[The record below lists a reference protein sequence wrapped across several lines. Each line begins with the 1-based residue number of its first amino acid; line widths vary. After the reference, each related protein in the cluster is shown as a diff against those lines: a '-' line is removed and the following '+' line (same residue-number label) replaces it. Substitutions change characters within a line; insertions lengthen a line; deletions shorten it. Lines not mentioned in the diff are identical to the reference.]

1 MKEEKRIISEVVG
14 LEGSMKAD
22 PGETKALRLL
32 RDSFV
37 GRFPE
42 ESRVMSVKMAWH
54 EFWGKASRYLS
65 RDDLVRCGEAVVF
78 ASESHGNQTRL
89 TGDPYIIHS
98 IGVASVLAD
107 MELDT
112 DTLVAALL
120 HDVLEDTDAGQEV
133 IREKF
138 SESVLVLVDGV
149 TKLGKL
155 PFKSFEDYQAENLR
169 KMFLVMAKDIR
180 VVLIKLADRLHNMRT
195 IQALRRDKQ
204 VRIARETLE
213 IYAPLAHRLG
223 IYQMKR
229 DLEDLSFKV
238 IDPEAFFDIRRRV
251 KKKLPE
257 REEIIKQAIS
267 ILKRRFEEEHIAAF
281 ITGRAKH
288 FYSIY
293 EKMRRKNI
301 SLEELFDLLALRI
314 TVKDVAECYSALGIV
329 HTIWKPLPGQFD
341 DYIAN
346 PKSNL
351 YQSLHTAVL
360 GPSGEPLEI
369 QIRTSEMH
377 WIAEYGIAAH
387 WRYKEKRHKIDK
399 LDERL
404 SWIRQALESQS
415 EGSEASDFME
425 HVKADVLST
434 DVFVFTPKG
443 DVLSLPGGATPI
455 DFAYAI
461 HTEIGHK
468 FVEAMVNNRIVP
480 IDYQIQNGDIIKVL
494 TSPQGHPSRDWMK
507 VARSSKARSK
517 IKSWLRQAEKTER
530 EERLEKGRELLLRE
544 VQRRD
549 GGKREEIHLS
559 GSILKKIASDLGY
572 GHGDDL
578 LAAIGGGGQGASSVV
593 SRYLEIESAQAQ
605 PGQEQ
610 EIEEA
615 GEEVATPKR
624 ELDTE
629 IVVEGNRGVMV
640 SLANCCK
647 PVPGDDIVGYVTKT
661 RGITI
666 HRIDCPNV
674 TDHPEE
680 RKVEVYWGD
689 LRSSRYQARLKL
701 EGADRPGLF
710 AEVAQAI
717 TGLESSITQVRA
729 FVAGSDRGRMII
741 DLQVRDLEH
750 LYRVIAKLN
759 SIRGVIEVL
768 RG

>member
-1 MKEEKRIISEVVG
+1 MKDKKKAISEAAG
-14 LEGSMKAD
+14 LERPSKLD
-22 PGETKALRLL
+22 PAETKALRLL

-42 ESRVMSVKMAWH
+42 VSRVMSVKMAWH
-54 EFWGKASRYLS
+54 EFWGKASRYLA
-65 RDDLVRCGEAVVF
+65 REDLVRCGEAVVF
-78 ASESHGNQTRL
+78 ASEAHGGQTRL

-112 DTLVAALL
+112 DTLVAAML
-120 HDVLEDTDAGQEV
+120 HDVLEDTQVEPDA

-138 SESVLVLVDGV
+138 GEPVLTLVDGV

-155 PFKSFEDYQAENLR
+155 PFKTFEDYQAENLR

-180 VVLIKLADRLHNMRT
+180 VVLIKLADRLHNLRT
-195 IQALRRDKQ
+195 IQVLRRDKQ
-204 VRIARETLE
+204 LRIARETLE

-223 IYQMKR
+223 IDQMKR
-229 DLEDLSFKV
+229 DLEDLSFK
-238 IDPEAFFDIRRRV
+238 ITDPDAFFDIKARV
-251 KKKLPE
+251 RKKLPE
-257 REEIIKQAIS
+257 REEIINQAIA
-267 ILKRRFEEEHIAAF
+267 ILQKRFDEEGIPTL

-314 TVKDVAECYSALGIV
+314 TVKDVAECYTALGII

-351 YQSLHTAVL
+351 YQSLHTTVL

-369 QIRTSEMH
+369 QIRTSDMH
-377 WIAEYGIAAH
+377 WIAEYGVAAH

-404 SWIRQALESQS
+404 SWIRQALESQG
-415 EGSEASDFME
+415 EGGEASEFLE
-425 HVKADVLST
+425 HIRDDVLST
-434 DVFVFTPKG
+434 DVFVFTPDG
-443 DVLSLPGGATPI
+443 DVISLPGDSTPI

-468 FVEAMVNNRIVP
+468 FVGAMVNNRIVP
-480 IDYQIQNGDIIKVL
+480 IDYPIQNGDIIKIL
-494 TSPQGHPSRDWMK
+494 TSPQGRPSRDWMK
-507 VARSSKARSK
+507 IARSGKARSK
-517 IKSWLRQAEKTER
+517 IRSWFRQVDKVEKQEKQD
-530 EERLEKGRELLLRE
+530 KGRELLLRE
-544 VQRRD
+544 LKRRE
-549 GGKREEIHLS
+549 GEKEEVTRLS
-559 GSILKKIASDLGY
+559 GPALRKVASDLGY

-578 LAAIGGGGQGASSVV
+578 LAAIGGGSQSASSVA
-593 SRYLEIESAQAQ
+593 SKYLEIEASRTQAG
-605 PGQEQ
+605 P
-610 EIEEA
+610 EIEEVQ
-615 GEEVATPKR
+615 EEVAPPKR

-629 IVVEGNRGVMV
+629 IVVEGSRGVMV
-640 SLANCCK
+640 SLASCCK
-647 PVPGDDIVGYVTKT
+647 PIPGDSIVGYVTKS

-666 HRIDCPNV
+666 HRSDCPNLA
-674 TDHPEE
+674 DHRED
-680 RKVEVYWGD
+680 RKVEVYWGE
-689 LRSSRYQARLKL
+689 LRSARYPARLKI

-717 TGLESSITQVRA
+717 AGLDSSITQVRA
-729 FVAGSDRGRMII
+729 FVAGTDRGRMVI
-741 DLQVRDLEH
+741 DLQVKDLEH
-750 LYRVIAKLN
+750 LYKIIAKLN
-759 SIRGVIEVL
+759 SVRGVMEVL

>member
-1 MKEEKRIISEVVG
+1 LKDKKKVMSEAAG
-14 LEGSMKAD
+14 LERPSKLD
-22 PGETKALRLL
+22 PAETKSLRLL

-42 ESRVMSVKMAWH
+42 VSRVMSVKMAWH
-54 EFWGKASRYLS
+54 EFWSKASRYLA
-65 RDDLVRCGEAVVF
+65 REDLVRCGEAVVF
-78 ASESHGNQTRL
+78 ASEAHGGQTRL

-98 IGVASVLAD
+98 IGVASILAD

-112 DTLVAALL
+112 DTLVAAML
-120 HDVLEDTDAGQEV
+120 HDVLEDTQVEPDA

-138 SESVLVLVDGV
+138 GEPVLTLVDGV

-155 PFKSFEDYQAENLR
+155 PFKTFEDYQAENLR

-180 VVLIKLADRLHNMRT
+180 VVLIKLADRLHNLRT
-195 IQALRRDKQ
+195 IQVLRRDKQ
-204 VRIARETLE
+204 LRIARETLE

-223 IYQMKR
+223 IDQMKR
-229 DLEDLSFKV
+229 DLEDLSFK
-238 IDPEAFFDIRRRV
+238 ITDPDAFLDIKARV
-251 KKKLPE
+251 RKKLPE
-257 REEIIKQAIS
+257 REEIINQAIA
-267 ILKRRFEEEHIAAF
+267 ILRKRFDEEGIPTL

-314 TVKDVAECYSALGIV
+314 TVKDVAECYTALGII

-351 YQSLHTAVL
+351 YQSLHTTVL

-369 QIRTSEMH
+369 QIRTSDMH
-377 WIAEYGIAAH
+377 WIAEYGVAAH

-404 SWIRQALESQS
+404 SWIRQALESQG
-415 EGSEASDFME
+415 EGGEASEFLE
-425 HVKADVLST
+425 HVRDDVLST
-434 DVFVFTPKG
+434 DVFVFTPDG
-443 DVLSLPGGATPI
+443 DVISLPHDSTPI

-468 FVEAMVNNRIVP
+468 FVGAMVNNRIVP
-480 IDYQIQNGDIIKVL
+480 IDYHIQNGDIIKIL
-494 TSPQGHPSRDWMK
+494 TSPQGRPSRDWMK
-507 VARSSKARSK
+507 IARSGKARSK
-517 IKSWLRQAEKTER
+517 IRSWFRQADKVEKQEKQD
-530 EERLEKGRELLLRE
+530 KGRELLLRE
-544 VQRRD
+544 LKRRE
-549 GGKREEIHLS
+549 GEKEEVTHLS
-559 GSILKKIASDLGY
+559 GPALRKVASDLGY
-572 GHGDDL
+572 GLGEDL
-578 LAAIGGGGQGASSVV
+578 LAAIGGGSQSPSSVA
-593 SRYLEIESAQAQ
+593 SKYLEIEASRTQAGPEVEEVQ
-605 PGQEQ
+605 
-610 EIEEA
+610 EEA
-615 GEEVATPKR
+615 APPKR

-629 IVVEGNRGVMV
+629 IVVEGSRGVMV

-647 PVPGDDIVGYVTKT
+647 PIPGDSIVGYVTKS

-666 HRIDCPNV
+666 HRSDCPNLS
-674 TDHPEE
+674 DHRED
-680 RKVEVYWGD
+680 RKVEVYWGE
-689 LRSSRYQARLKL
+689 LRSARYPARLRI

-717 TGLESSITQVRA
+717 AGLDSSITQVRA
-729 FVAGSDRGRMII
+729 FVAGSDRGRMVI
-741 DLQVRDLEH
+741 DLQVKDLEH
-750 LYRVIAKLN
+750 LYKIIAKLN
-759 SIRGVIEVL
+759 SVRGVMEVL